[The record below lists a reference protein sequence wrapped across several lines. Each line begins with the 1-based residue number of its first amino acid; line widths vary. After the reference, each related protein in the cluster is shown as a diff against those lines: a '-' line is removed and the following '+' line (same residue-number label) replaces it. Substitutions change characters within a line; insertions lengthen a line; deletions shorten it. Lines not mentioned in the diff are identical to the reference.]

1 MTDEEEA
8 AQDQP
13 PGWVHRNRWKLAFAL
28 AAAASGYW
36 WGRSRRPRIE
46 VDRVSEQW
54 LAEHAFDAGR
64 HPDE

>member
-1 MTDEEEA
+1 MHASDTTQERPA
-8 AQDQP
+8 
-13 PGWVHRNRWKLAFAL
+13 GWVVRNRWKVALAV

-36 WGRSRRPRIE
+36 WGRSRRPQID

-64 HPDE
+64 HPPE